1 MALALIT
8 YQTWGL
14 VGCKRGGVYRH
25 LFDDDLAVLMDC
37 AVIDHADDGHTQVTP
52 DAEGNAEAESAQHG
66 DDVSAREP
74 EARAVTQGLLPLL
87 ALRGSPILRQLDHF
101 TCLLLSFQLPARQA
115 VKYSF
120 LLVISTA
127 G

>member
-1 MALALIT
+1 M
-8 YQTWGL
+8 WG
-14 VGCKRGGVYRH
+14 VNGGGVYRH

-52 DAEGNAEAESAQHG
+52 DAEGDAEAESAQHG

-74 EARAVTQGLLPLL
+74 EACAVTQGRLPLL
-87 ALRGSPILRQLDHF
+87 VLPGSPILRQLDHL
-101 TCLLLSFQLPARQA
+101 TCLLLFFQLPARQA

-120 LLVISTA
+120 VLVIIIV